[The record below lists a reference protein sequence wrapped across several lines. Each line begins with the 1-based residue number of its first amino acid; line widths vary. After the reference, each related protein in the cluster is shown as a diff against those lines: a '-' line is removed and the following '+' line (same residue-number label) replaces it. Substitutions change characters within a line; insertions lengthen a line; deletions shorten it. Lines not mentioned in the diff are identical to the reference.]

1 MNYRCTRCGAT
12 GRDFDAHT
20 CEGMPDLRELPDDL
34 LALLAQGKITEDEAY
49 ARTSRL

>member
-49 ARTSRL
+49 ARARSL